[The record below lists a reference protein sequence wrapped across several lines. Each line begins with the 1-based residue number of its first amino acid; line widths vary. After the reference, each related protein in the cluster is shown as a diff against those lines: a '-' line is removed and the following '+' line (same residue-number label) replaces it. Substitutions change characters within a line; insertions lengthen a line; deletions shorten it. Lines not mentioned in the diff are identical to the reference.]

1 MIYRKILTYPG
12 IDYFA
17 KKRSTESRISSC
29 HFKLILS
36 IPYFRKKLILLIMNI
51 ENILLIAQQ
60 PHLKDTNTVNNV
72 AELLLK
78 GGYIMIPIIL
88 LSVVS
93 IYIFIERFMY
103 IRKTS
108 VVDEG
113 MVSGVLE
120 GLRNKRNDEALN
132 IARYSNSSLG
142 RILESGLES
151 QGKTAKEAE
160 NYMEATANL
169 EISVMEKDTGYLG
182 IIAGIA
188 PMLGFI
194 GTISGVIKIFYN
206 ISLADNISI
215 GIIAGGLYQKMIC
228 SGTGLIVGV
237 IAYASY
243 HYLQMMI
250 DRFSIDMQKQ
260 VNAVIKAL

>member
-1 MIYRKILTYPG
+1 MTLTG
-12 IDYFA
+12 TFV
-17 KKRSTESRISSC
+17 
-29 HFKLILS
+29 
-36 IPYFRKKLILLIMNI
+36 LL
-51 ENILLIAQQ
+51 LQ
-60 PHLKDTNTVNNV
+60 PQLRDTNSVDNV
-72 AELLLK
+72 AELLMK

-88 LSVVS
+88 LSIIS
-93 IYIFIERFMY
+93 IYIFIERFIY
-103 IRKTS
+103 IRRSS
-108 VVDEG
+108 VIDES
-113 MVSGVLE
+113 MVSNVITGIR
-120 GLRNKRNDEALN
+120 GKRNEEALN
-132 IARYSNSSLG
+132 QVRYSNSSLG
-142 RILESGLES
+142 RILESGLS
-151 QGKTAKEAE
+151 STGKTPKETE
-160 NYMEATANL
+160 SYMEATANI

-250 DRFSIDMQKQ
+250 DRFSVDMQRQ
-260 VNAVIKAL
+260 VNEVVKAL

>member
-1 MIYRKILTYPG
+1 M
-12 IDYFA
+12 
-17 KKRSTESRISSC
+17 SVSNVM
-29 HFKLILS
+29 
-36 IPYFRKKLILLIMNI
+36 LILL
-51 ENILLIAQQ
+51 Q
-60 PHLKDTNTVNNV
+60 PQLKDTNSVNNV
-72 AELLLK
+72 AELLMK

-88 LSVVS
+88 LSLIS
-93 IYIFIERFMY
+93 IYIFIERFVY
-103 IRKTS
+103 IRKSS
-108 VVDEG
+108 VIDEN
-113 MVSGVLE
+113 MVNAAINE
-120 GLRNKRNDEALN
+120 IRNKKMEEALKQV
-132 IARYSNSSLG
+132 RYSSTSLG
-142 RILESGLES
+142 RILESGLNS
-151 QGKTAKEAE
+151 TGKTVKETE
-160 NYMEATANL
+160 GYMESTANI

-237 IAYASY
+237 IAYAAY

-250 DRFSIDMQKQ
+250 DRFSIDMQRQ
-260 VNAVIKAL
+260 VNEVIKVL

>member
-1 MIYRKILTYPG
+1 MSLDNTMV
-12 IDYFA
+12 
-17 KKRSTESRISSC
+17 
-29 HFKLILS
+29 
-36 IPYFRKKLILLIMNI
+36 LL
-51 ENILLIAQQ
+51 LQ
-60 PHLKDTNTVNNV
+60 PQLRDTNTVNNV
-72 AELLLK
+72 AELLMK

-88 LSVVS
+88 LSIIS
-93 IYIFIERFMY
+93 IYLFIERFIY
-103 IRKTS
+103 IRRSS
-108 VVDEG
+108 VIDET
-113 MVSGVLE
+113 MVSNVITE
-120 GLRNKRNDEALN
+120 IREKRNKEALSH
-132 IARYSNSSLG
+132 ARFSNSSLG
-142 RILESGLES
+142 RILESGLNS
-151 QGKTAKEAE
+151 PGKTSKEAE
-160 NYMEATANL
+160 NYMEATANI

-237 IAYASY
+237 IAYSAY

-250 DRFSIDMQKQ
+250 DRFSIDMQRQ
-260 VNAVIKAL
+260 VNEVVKAM